1 MDDLE
6 KQIER
11 LAAGETDALEELYE
25 RTKTA
30 VYGLALS
37 IVRHPQ
43 DAEDVMQ
50 DTYIRICRASGRYR
64 AKGKPMAWIL
74 TIARNLALD
83 KVRSRPAGELSLQDE
98 WIADA
103 RADFAE
109 TALDRLVLRT
119 VLQMLTEEERQIVI
133 LHSVERLKH
142 REIAKLL
149 GIPLGTVLSKYRR
162 SLSKLRNILE
172 EEGS

>member
-1 MDDLE
+1 
-6 KQIER
+6 
-11 LAAGETDALEELYE
+11 
-25 RTKTA
+25 
-30 VYGLALS
+30 
-37 IVRHPQ
+37 
-43 DAEDVMQ
+43 
-50 DTYIRICRASGRYR
+50 
-64 AKGKPMAWIL
+64 MAWIL